1 MITEQARSI
10 TKEAKYLCYPVT
22 EITVK
27 LSSLADE
34 HGLEKEMEYAL
45 DEVRVAQNKLESAI
59 FRCEDVFYEL
69 EIEESE
75 YDWVWRTFSLQRTT
89 RER

>member
-10 TKEAKYLCYPVT
+10 TKEAKYLTYP
-22 EITVK
+22 ITDIAVK

-75 YDWVWRTFSLQRTT
+75 Y
-89 RER
+89 E

>member
-1 MITEQARSI
+1 MGVEVMIKEQARSI

-22 EITVK
+22 DITVK

-59 FRCEDVFYEL
+59 FRCEDVFYG
-69 EIEESE
+69 I
-75 YDWVWRTFSLQRTT
+75 DND
-89 RER
+89 

>member
-1 MITEQARSI
+1 MIKEQARSI
-10 TKEAKYLCYPVT
+10 TKEAKYLTYPIT
-22 EITVK
+22 EIVVK

-75 YDWVWRTFSLQRTT
+75 Y
-89 RER
+89 E

>member
-75 YDWVWRTFSLQRTT
+75 YD
-89 RER
+89 

>member
-1 MITEQARSI
+1 MGVETMITEQARSI
-10 TKEAKYLCYPVT
+10 TKEAKYLTYP
-22 EITVK
+22 ITDIAVK

-75 YDWVWRTFSLQRTT
+75 Y
-89 RER
+89 E